1 MKPAVQPRK
10 PVQAQTLVIF
20 AIGIGVMALLCGFA
34 IDSGLLY
41 LAKARLS
48 RAVDGAAL
56 SAVGNF
62 SEISPST
69 DPTGALNRDAVATIM
84 RNFAIA
90 NYGDLSSISTT
101 PTGGTPSGG
110 TQSTYVTTSGA
121 NASQYT
127 YIYAD
132 PSPATGGADSNANPP
147 YRRYVEVILQTGAG
161 GQITSGQ
168 CNARCPAHTYFM
180 GVIPAFSDLKV
191 SSSAVATRNP
201 RLIMVVVDRSASMLA
216 SGGGAFDL
224 PEAITTFLNFFDTSS
239 DYVGLVSFG
248 SSARLEMPLT
258 TNFLEAGTNDLY
270 DSYQID
276 NDGYAIPGVDPEE
289 YTNYNNFTTNDVRRM
304 KFGGQTA
311 ADEGIRMAMEQ
322 LMQNPGY
329 SNPNV
334 VKYIVV
340 FTDGAWNTV
349 RTMVAAP
356 GYTNV
361 YTYPN
366 TSKSTNPTMVVNR
379 FYPASIGDTA
389 QYSFPGVPTNDLPYA
404 ALPMPFLSPWPDYSN
419 AVTYTPGFESQN
431 GFDFQDHVNDQ
442 WQSADGVNE
451 PLSSLKTIIGGSQTA
466 VVPNTT
472 NSAGLYNG
480 FVASVGGT
488 DYYTT
493 SINVWMPPGSVDYTY
508 TNNGTGLPIKTVVSD
523 YTNPS
528 YTTNIDLVVNESN
541 VLVVPGY
548 VTEGI
553 ISDSLDL
560 PFPDNAANFGTAYP
574 RYRNDNY
581 NIPFMWPDDTN
592 SDSTTA
598 GFNEA
603 EYGTGSP
610 NGNPQTSASLE
621 RALMFRNY
629 ANLLTGYYV
638 LRPDDPAGTSVEP
651 LTGVTR
657 PLYGNGAYYPG
668 AGFYWPF
675 DLVGIDQWPNF
686 SLRNAISGQDPT
698 DQGYDRFIS
707 YSINMLSTNAAP
719 EYAGE
724 LFYEGTGGTNS
735 FSGTSAVSTQITSS
749 TSWRSGVPSFVN
761 AFSNLMTNETSHFP
775 TNIGG
780 AIWRPMAFNGS
791 NANLVNQNYVGNTND
806 AGLASEVTP
815 GGSPTGGYVQDG
827 TGRIFKNAMAYSGR
841 PTHYFDFSKSSWEPI
856 PDNHIGYLALG
867 LGNWKALEYAWHAR
881 AAGVTIYTIGYG
893 HDVDSSECQLLAK
906 VANATNVVVPDNTN
920 LFPNAYLS
928 TQPIGQQFYATTNTD
943 ISNDFYQIATAING
957 ALTQ

>member
-1 MKPAVQPRK
+1 MKHAVQPRK

-62 SEISPST
+62 SEVSPSS
-69 DPTGALNRDAVATIM
+69 DPTGALNRDAVSTIM

-90 NYGDLSSISTT
+90 NYSDLSSVGTT
-101 PTGGTPSGG
+101 GSVTSGG
-110 TQSTYVTTSGA
+110 VESFYTTSSGA
-121 NASQYT
+121 SAPQYT
-127 YIYAD
+127 YIFYD
-132 PSPATGGADSNANPP
+132 SSPVTGGADSHANPP
-147 YRRYVEVILQTGAG
+147 YRRYIQIVLQTGAG
-161 GQITSGQ
+161 GQIISGQ

-201 RLIMVVVDRSASMLA
+201 RLIMVVVDRSASML
-216 SGGGAFDL
+216 SQTPSLGGAFGL
-224 PEAITTFLNFFDTSS
+224 PAAITTFLNFFDTSS

-289 YTNYNNFTTNDVRRM
+289 YANYNNFTTNDVRRM

-311 ADEGIRMAMEQ
+311 ADEGIRMAVEQ
-322 LMQNPGY
+322 LMENPGY

-334 VKYIVV
+334 VKYIVL

-366 TSKSTNPTMVVNR
+366 TNAST
-379 FYPASIGDTA
+379 TA
-389 QYSFPGVPTNDLPYA
+389 PSAYITAELAQSDLPGLNYGAPNGSGGYA
-404 ALPMPFLSPWPDYSN
+404 GIPGLGFAQMPMPFLSPWPDYSN
-419 AVTYTPGFESQN
+419 AVTYGPSYNNPN
-431 GFDFQDHVNDQ
+431 GFDATDHQNDQ
-442 WQSADGVNE
+442 WQSADG
-451 PLSSLKTIIGGSQTA
+451 L
-466 VVPNTT
+466 
-472 NSAGLYNG
+472 AGKYNG
-480 FVASVGGT
+480 FIENYGGT
-488 DYYTT
+488 DYYAQ
-493 SINVWMPPGSVDYTY
+493 SINVWLPPGSVDYTY
-508 TNNGTGLPIKTVVSD
+508 LNGSIVKTVVSD
-523 YTNPS
+523 YTKPS
-528 YTTNIDLVVNESN
+528 LTTNIDLVAGESN

-548 VTEGI
+548 VCEGI

-560 PFPDNAANFGTAYP
+560 PYPDNAAMTPAGTTYP
-574 RYRNDNY
+574 RYCNDNF
-581 NIPFMWPDDTN
+581 NIPFMWPDETVTQN
-592 SDSTTA
+592 TVS
-598 GFNEA
+598 GFNTF
-603 EYGTGSP
+603 EYGAEVSGSI
-610 NGNPQTSASLE
+610 E

-629 ANLLTGYYV
+629 VNLLTGYYV

-651 LTGVTR
+651 LTGATR

-675 DLVGIDQWPNF
+675 DLVGIDGAASF
-686 SLRNAISGQDPT
+686 SLRDAISAQDPT
-698 DQGYDRFIS
+698 DQGYDRFIG
-707 YSINMLSTNAAP
+707 YSINMLSTNAEP

-724 LFYEGTGGTNS
+724 LFYEGTGGTNAL
-735 FSGTSAVSTQITSS
+735 SGTSAASTQITSAS
-749 TSWRSGVPSFVN
+749 QWQGSVPSFVQN
-761 AFSNLMTNETSHFP
+761 FSALMTNETSHFP

-791 NANLVNQNYVGNTND
+791 NADLVNQNYVGNTND
-806 AGLASEVTP
+806 AGLTSEVTP

-841 PTHYFDFSKSSWEPI
+841 PTHYFDFSRSSWEPI
-856 PDNHIGYLALG
+856 PDNHTASPAGNIALG
-867 LGNWKALEYAWHAR
+867 LGNWRALEYAWHAR
-881 AAGVTIYTIGYG
+881 AAGVTIYTVGYG
-893 HDVDSSECQLLAK
+893 GDVSAGEQVLLAQ
-906 VANATNVVVPDNTN
+906 VANATNSTGASTGMLYNTG
-920 LFPNAYLS
+920 
-928 TQPIGQQFYATTNTD
+928 QPIGEQFYATTPD
-943 ISNDFYQIATAING
+943 QISNDFYQIGTTING